1 MSTRAIIKIE
11 GFKVAKVYKHYD
23 GYPEG
28 MIEWLTKFNEEFAKE
43 RGDDPS
49 YKFAQLLRHSTR
61 WFPTDGFLGWGVVEY
76 KCSCGEDFEYVLK
89 KDGTVTF
96 KKS

>member
-43 RGDDPS
+43 RG
-49 YKFAQLLRHSTR
+49 R
-61 WFPTDGFLGWGVVEY
+61 
-76 KCSCGEDFEYVLK
+76 
-89 KDGTVTF
+89 
-96 KKS
+96 